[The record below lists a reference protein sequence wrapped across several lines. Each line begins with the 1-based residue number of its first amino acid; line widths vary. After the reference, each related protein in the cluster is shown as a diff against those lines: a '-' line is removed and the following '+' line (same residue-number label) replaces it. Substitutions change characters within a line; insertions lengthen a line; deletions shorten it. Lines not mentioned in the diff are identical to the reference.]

1 MSDDFDSLTVL
12 LKLLMPSLSIEDQ
25 FELLSCLNAGQT
37 EAVIAEAK
45 QQGVSLPLY
54 PMLLALEKT
63 YDLMI
68 PSKEKLYQ
76 AYLSTAA
83 KNMVALHEAE
93 RLLSTLKEAGIAAAG
108 LKGIYLLENV
118 YGNIGARSMN
128 DIDILVKKQDLAKSL
143 QIMQTLG
150 YQHTGYFSL
159 RDHNTDTKHV
169 PPMQKAGGHLLE
181 VHWTLLEEYE
191 PFTIDIEALWAR
203 MVPAKIAGVE
213 ALALG
218 VEDLILH
225 LCLHLTYQHFLTL
238 GLRGLL
244 DIGLVLHQFAD
255 EINWSRLVETARSW
269 GAEKVTTLTLK
280 LVESQLEVPIPA
292 EVFTSLL
299 PAGIAPELLE
309 NARSLLFERG
319 QTLANLTPDLVEMSA
334 SRNLI
339 TKVKIG
345 LQRVFIPRLAL
356 ARIYNLEPNSLKIH
370 GFYWVRLV
378 DLFRSYGSTIL
389 NLQQGDE
396 ATESARQKAQLS
408 YSLHEWMS
416 PRPEC

>member
-159 RDHNTDTKHV
+159 LDHNTDTKHV

-269 GAEKVTTLTLK
+269 GAEKVTALTLK

-389 NLQQGDE
+389 NLQQEDE

>member
-12 LKLLMPSLSIEDQ
+12 LKLLMHSLSIEDQ

-159 RDHNTDTKHV
+159 LDHNTDTKHV

-191 PFTIDIEALWAR
+191 PFTIDVEALWAR

>member
-269 GAEKVTTLTLK
+269 GAEKVTALTLK

-299 PAGIAPELLE
+299 PEGIAPELLE

-356 ARIYNLEPNSLKIH
+356 ARIYNLEPNSLKIL

>member
-159 RDHNTDTKHV
+159 LDHNTDTKHV